1 MLDYLFQWVSLR
13 WRDCGWGFS
22 RWDVTPALR
31 REKKRLHF
39 TCWITCFS
47 ECRWGGNLPLAEIS
61 ADGMQCQCLR
71 KNTHE
76 GWTLHV
82 GLLVSVSIAE
92 VERLWL
98 RFQQMG
104 CNASAWEKTHT
115 KVALY
120 MLDYLFQ
127 WVLLRWR
134 DCGWGFSR
142 WDVTPALRREKKR
155 LHFTCWITCFSEY
168 CWGGETVAEVSADG
182 MQCGWCAYLRCHQHT
197 SSLFRCLHKK
207 RMLLLISNWTVGIFA
222 D

>member
-1 MLDYLFQWVSLR
+1 MSIAEVEKLWLRFQQMECNPSGVTSSLEIKVELYMLDYLFQWVSLR

-31 REKKRLHF
+31 RKKKG
-39 TCWITCFS
+39 C
-47 ECRWGGNLPLAEIS
+47 
-61 ADGMQCQCLR
+61 
-71 KNTHE
+71 
-76 GWTLHV
+76 TLHV
-82 GLLVSVSIAE
+82 GLLVSVSVAE
-92 VERLWL
+92 VETYLWL

-142 WDVTPALRREKKR
+142 WDAMRMVCLPPMSST
-155 LHFTCWITCFSEY
+155 
-168 CWGGETVAEVSADG
+168 
-182 MQCGWCAYLRCHQHT
+182 HQLSLQM
-197 SSLFRCLHKK
+197 SS
-207 RMLLLISNWTVGIFA
+207 
-222 D
+222 

>member
-31 REKKRLHF
+31 RKKKG
-39 TCWITCFS
+39 C
-47 ECRWGGNLPLAEIS
+47 
-61 ADGMQCQCLR
+61 
-71 KNTHE
+71 
-76 GWTLHV
+76 TLHV
-82 GLLVSVSIAE
+82 GLLVSVSVAE
-92 VERLWL
+92 VETYLWL

-104 CNASAWEKTHT
+104 CSASAWEKTHT

-142 WDVTPALRREKKR
+142 WDAVPVLEKKHTRR